1 MGNHMNIQ
9 DTQHTLQFENDSV
22 CACVC
27 VHMCASANHPRP
39 TAEELQ
45 ARGSM
50 SDFNY
55 LDIWC
60 MTNTAECASSTA
72 SLNNRG
78 QIHDPETSKWEI
90 KSIQCDLHLKS

>member
-1 MGNHMNIQ
+1 MGNQYLGYNIKMM
-9 DTQHTLQFENDSV
+9 FVNDCV

-27 VHMCASANHPRP
+27 VYMRSSLNHLRP
-39 TAEELQ
+39 TAEQLKT
-45 ARGSM
+45 RGSM

-55 LDIWC
+55 PDIWC
-60 MTNTAECASSTA
+60 MTNTECASSTA

-90 KSIQCDLHLKS
+90 KSAQCDLHLKS